1 MNPTKVGFA
10 QPTVLLLASWAV
22 SFQRNRSSRE
32 GLAEQANARGEVLA
46 PAFAKEGKLRDEE
59 KNVTAIICLAER
71 ATELEGSTPGML
83 PATNS

>member
-1 MNPTKVGFA
+1 LGRLVSKKS
-10 QPTVLLLASWAV
+10 LLARRTGGAS
-22 SFQRNRSSRE
+22 QRARRSLGSN
-32 GLAEQANARGEVLA
+32 LPQ
-46 PAFAKEGKLRDEE
+46 KEGKLRDEE